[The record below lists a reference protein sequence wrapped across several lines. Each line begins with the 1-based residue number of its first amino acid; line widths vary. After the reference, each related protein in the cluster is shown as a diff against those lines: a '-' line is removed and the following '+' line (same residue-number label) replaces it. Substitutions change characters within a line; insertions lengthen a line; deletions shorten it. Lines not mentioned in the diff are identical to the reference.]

1 MTKPIHWGILGPG
14 RIARKFAD
22 GLKVLP
28 GAKLLA
34 VASRSLD
41 RANQFGEEY
50 HVPHRYGSYEA
61 LVQNPAVDV
70 VYVATPH
77 VAHHAHTLLCLN
89 HRKAVLCEKPL
100 AINTGQVRD
109 MVELARQNGTF
120 LMEGLWTRFLPSM
133 QRVLDLVAEGAIGE
147 VKSLQADFGFRAE
160 FKPEGRLFNP
170 ALGGGSLLDIG
181 IYPLF
186 LATTL
191 FGKPSRVK
199 VLAHLGSTR
208 VDEQCSVSL
217 GYENGALATLHT
229 TLLASTP
236 TEAYLAG
243 TRGGIRMH
251 ARWLAPTSFTLHQDG
266 QEPVLIQ
273 PDSIGNGYQYEA
285 EAVMQCL
292 REGRTECPQMSHRD
306 SLLLMEVMDWVREE
320 AGIRYPEDG
329 IGSG

>member
-1 MTKPIHWGILGPG
+1 MTRPIYWGILGPG

-28 GAKLLA
+28 RAKLLA

-50 HVPHRYGSYEA
+50 HVPHCYGSYEE

-77 VAHHAHTLLCLN
+77 VEHHAHTLLCLN
-89 HRKAVLCEKPL
+89 HRKAVLCEKPF
-100 AINTGQVRD
+100 AMNTEQVRE

-120 LMEGLWTRFLPSM
+120 LMEALWTRFLPSM

-147 VKSLQADFGFRAE
+147 VRALQADFGFRAE

-191 FGKPSRVK
+191 LGKPGRVK
-199 VLAHLGSTR
+199 ALAHLGSTG

-217 GYENGALATLHT
+217 GYDGAVATFHS
-229 TLLASTP
+229 TLLANTP

-251 ARWLAPTSFTLHQDG
+251 TRWLAPTSFTLHQDG
-266 QEPVLIQ
+266 QEPVLIR

-285 EAVMQCL
+285 EEVMQCL
-292 REGRTECPQMSHRD
+292 REGRIESSRMSHRD
-306 SLLLMEVMDWVREE
+306 SLLLMEVMDLIREE
-320 AGIRYPEDG
+320 AGIHYPQEG
-329 IGSG
+329 APLH